1 MRPFP
6 LLVRVGLFAVGFG
19 AGLSHYRAPATPR
32 PVIIQLHIVN
42 PEVKPTIGPIA
53 PNAGD
58 SEFRSCCRNSCNPS
72 AGFISE
78 ELVSRG
84 PRISLE
90 RVLESRR
97 DSK

>member
-42 PEVKPTIGPIA
+42 PEVKHTIA
-53 PNAGD
+53 PVAPVPPNSDPAVVTPVV
-58 SEFRSCCRNSCNPS
+58 RSQVLS
-72 AGFISE
+72 ARS
-78 ELVSRG
+78 
-84 PRISLE
+84 
-90 RVLESRR
+90 
-97 DSK
+97 

>member
-42 PEVKPTIGPIA
+42 PEVKHTIA
-53 PNAGD
+53 PVAP
-58 SEFRSCCRNSCNPS
+58 EPPNSDP
-72 AGFISE
+72 AVVTPVI
-78 ELVSRG
+78 RQ
-84 PRISLE
+84 
-90 RVLESRR
+90 RVLSAR
-97 DSK
+97 S

>member
-42 PEVKPTIGPIA
+42 PEIKHTIAPIA
-53 PNAGD
+53 PELPNSDPVVTPVIRPQVLSA
-58 SEFRSCCRNSCNPS
+58 RS
-72 AGFISE
+72 
-78 ELVSRG
+78 
-84 PRISLE
+84 
-90 RVLESRR
+90 
-97 DSK
+97 

>member
-42 PEVKPTIGPIA
+42 PEVKHTIA
-53 PNAGD
+53 PVAPIVTEPTNSDPAVVTPVIRPQVL
-58 SEFRSCCRNSCNPS
+58 SARS
-72 AGFISE
+72 
-78 ELVSRG
+78 
-84 PRISLE
+84 
-90 RVLESRR
+90 
-97 DSK
+97 

>member
-42 PEVKPTIGPIA
+42 PEVKHTIGPVMPEP
-53 PNAGD
+53 PNSDPAVVTPVIRPQVL
-58 SEFRSCCRNSCNPS
+58 SARS
-72 AGFISE
+72 
-78 ELVSRG
+78 
-84 PRISLE
+84 
-90 RVLESRR
+90 
-97 DSK
+97 

>member
-42 PEVKPTIGPIA
+42 PEVKHTIAPIA
-53 PNAGD
+53 PAPNPNSDPAVVTPVIRPQVL
-58 SEFRSCCRNSCNPS
+58 SARS
-72 AGFISE
+72 
-78 ELVSRG
+78 
-84 PRISLE
+84 
-90 RVLESRR
+90 
-97 DSK
+97 